1 MKADRKEILCESE
14 YFTHYQ
20 GIYGEV
26 LPTNLESDFVIAE
39 FDDEFIESIYSEI
52 QDTSI
57 RQPSH
62 PYNGD
67 VMPVA

>member
-1 MKADRKEILCESE
+1 MNADRRNMWCDSE

-20 GIYGEV
+20 GIYGEIAPV
-26 LPTNLESDFVIAE
+26 TLEDESVIAE
-39 FDDEFIESIYSEI
+39 FDEELIESIYSDLH
-52 QDTSI
+52 DTSI

-67 VMPVA
+67 VTPVA